1 MAKSYLNKPQSAL
14 NHCRRGIC
22 KNAMRSTVAGVKDR
36 IEKKK
41 VNNLMKKGPDT
52 GALN

>member
-1 MAKSYLNKPQSAL
+1 MRGEIGRRVYSERDKVKREREERDRAKE
-14 NHCRRGIC
+14 R
-22 KNAMRSTVAGVKDR
+22 
-36 IEKKK
+36 KK